1 MTNFKAVNNKTGESF
16 RVLNT
21 NLNDAIAQIH
31 DSKKDPDNW
40 YIIKPDSDLYLLE
53 AVNNKTGES
62 FLLDTTNLND
72 AIAQI
77 HDFQEDPDNWYIV
90 GLDYNF
96 DHTDCSL

>member
-1 MTNFKAVNNKTGESF
+1 MTNFK
-16 RVLNT
+16 
-21 NLNDAIAQIH
+21 
-31 DSKKDPDNW
+31 
-40 YIIKPDSDLYLLE
+40 